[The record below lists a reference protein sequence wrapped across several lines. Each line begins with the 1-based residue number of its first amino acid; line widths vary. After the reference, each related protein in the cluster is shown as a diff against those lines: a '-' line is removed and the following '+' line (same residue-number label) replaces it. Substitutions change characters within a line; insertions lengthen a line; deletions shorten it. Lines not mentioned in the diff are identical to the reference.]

1 LQDPKDTFED
11 IPLDTR
17 HHTFKVKPKFP
28 REWRITPER
37 LAQLEAERQQTLK
50 TDEVKAVSGQVV
62 DGVALIQAANE
73 NARILASKVVI
84 EEPVLVGKGKGK
96 KVSIRR

>member
-1 LQDPKDTFED
+1 MK
-11 IPLDTR
+11 I
-17 HHTFKVKPKFP
+17 
-28 REWRITPER
+28 
-37 LAQLEAERQQTLK
+37 
-50 TDEVKAVSGQVV
+50 DEVKAVSGQVV

>member
-1 LQDPKDTFED
+1 MQDPKDTFED

-37 LAQLEAERQQTLK
+37 LAQLAAERQQTLK
-50 TDEVKAVSGQVV
+50 IDEVKALNGQVV
-62 DGVALIQAANE
+62 DGVALIEAANE
-73 NARILASKVVI
+73 NARLLASKVRV
-84 EEPVLVGKGKGK
+84 EEPVLLGKGKGK
-96 KVSIRR
+96 KLSIRR